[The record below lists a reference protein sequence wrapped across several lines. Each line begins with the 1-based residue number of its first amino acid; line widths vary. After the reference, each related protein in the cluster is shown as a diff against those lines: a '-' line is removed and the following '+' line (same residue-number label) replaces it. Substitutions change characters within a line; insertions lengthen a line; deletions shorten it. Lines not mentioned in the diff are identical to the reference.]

1 MRLKPEG
8 VPCNRCTV
16 WYCSAMQAVFFRR
29 SIFTRAMLFC
39 SSASVFSYEGG
50 KYLIMSLEAGESQ
63 QMKKSKPFFRW
74 TDHSKIHNLSKDLSY
89 TVTPHS
95 QSFWKL
101 FLGKAFTNAWWW
113 LREIKKKK
121 AGYTGCNTSHDRVT
135 KYNRFILSTKTGD
148 METLYFSNEQDGQ
161 TSSPTIRPSTQSIV
175 KKVNVVAIK
184 KGNTVKWKGTKPA

>member
-101 FLGKAFTNAWWW
+101 CLGKAFTNAWWW

-121 AGYTGCNTSHDRVT
+121 KLGIQVATRRMTGW
-135 KYNRFILSTKTGD
+135 
-148 METLYFSNEQDGQ
+148 
-161 TSSPTIRPSTQSIV
+161 PST
-175 KKVNVVAIK
+175 
-184 KGNTVKWKGTKPA
+184 TVSFCPQRLVIWKPCIFQMSKMDRLPPPL